1 MISRWWFEPSG
12 RTVLDHLSFA
22 YGDEYRGDDRCLE
35 QGVEELNTATS
46 CPGWYSG
53 CSITCVIH
61 SGTKPTPESPSRN
74 PCFRTRVVERLG
86 ELNVHLGYAEQY
98 IYCLHDTCIPQ
109 QCWSLLP
116 FHSPSRSHRS
126 RSFVNKTTQHSTTF
140 EFNHAI
146 GNEVRHPGCYC
157 AGDVRGC
164 FASIQRRGH
173 KSA

>member
-1 MISRWWFEPSG
+1 MNLRVG
-12 RTVLDHLSFA
+12 RSWIICRLRMGTSIEGMTGVWNKELKNSTRQQAALDGILVVA
-22 YGDEYRGDDRCLE
+22 L
-35 QGVEELNTATS
+35 L
-46 CPGWYSG
+46 
-53 CSITCVIH
+53 IH

-157 AGDVRGC
+157 AGDVRGRL
-164 FASIQRRGH
+164 ASI
-173 KSA
+173 